1 MSKKVTLTIFYG
13 AIALICV
20 LIVMLSRYLH
30 HKNESSG
37 KMPAPST
44 QVINSGKE
52 KPAEWFAI
60 EEDLVATNQE
70 GKEVRLSDLKGKVWL
85 AANFF
90 AVCPMCAQRN
100 GAELHKIY
108 ETFGSD
114 PDFQIVCISVDPEND
129 DVERLKAYG
138 AALNADPAN
147 WWFLNAGSEEKTH
160 RYLEDELK
168 FFGIRERKDPVDIEA
183 NGRFAHDLGFIL
195 VDRDFRVVG
204 KWPLADARSPDAVK
218 RQPGLYDA
226 LKKDLFE
233 RIRTELDK
241 GKDLSDTP

>member
-1 MSKKVTLTIFYG
+1 
-13 AIALICV
+13 
-20 LIVMLSRYLH
+20 
-30 HKNESSG
+30 
-37 KMPAPST
+37 
-44 QVINSGKE
+44 
-52 KPAEWFAI
+52 
-60 EEDLVATNQE
+60 
-70 GKEVRLSDLKGKVWL
+70 
-85 AANFF
+85 
-90 AVCPMCAQRN
+90 MCAQRN

-108 ETFGSD
+108 ETFSSD

-241 GKDLSDTP
+241 GKDLPDTP